1 MTAPHHAPHCNTLQ
15 HTLQHTATR
24 CNIHCNTLRLI
35 LQRTAM
41 HTATHCTMYC
51 NTLHRVLQHTAP
63 YTAYK
68 YTMIKIINTH
78 SKCPVIQ
85 NLIYIAR
92 WLVEKKSFPL
102 PFRGGGKKKGDK
114 KKTKTGGD
122 RIKGRGKQRQ
132 QKSKAIRVHQMAKG
146 KSVKKNLNSGRE
158 NRGGIFF

>member
-1 MTAPHHAPHCNTLQ
+1 MH
-15 HTLQHTATR
+15 HTATR
-24 CNIHCNTLRLI
+24 CNIHCNTL
-35 LQRTAM
+35 QHAATY
-41 HTATHCTMYC
+41 TATHCASSC
-51 NTLHRVLQHTAP
+51 NALQYILQHTAP